1 MLFEEFTMPITDV
14 RHPAVAGQFYPAD
27 PHQLES
33 LVESYLT
40 GAAVPEDSPDPPLVK
55 AVIVPHAGY
64 MFSGP
69 VAASAYVNL
78 AFSDVPI
85 RRFILLG
92 PAHFV
97 PVDRLAISRARVF
110 ATPLGV
116 IPIDQAARAAA
127 LELPQ
132 VEENDLAHQPEH
144 SLEVQLPFLQV
155 LCPDFTIVPLLVGT
169 ASPIEVAKVLDHLW
183 NGPETRIIVS
193 SDLSHYHDY
202 KTARQLDQKA
212 ADAITTLDGD
222 RLDENSACGRT
233 AIQGLL
239 LAARR
244 REMTAAAV
252 DLRNSGDTGGSR
264 DRVVGYGA
272 FTLVE
277 ATAAA
282 Y

>member
-1 MLFEEFTMPITDV
+1 MPITEV

-27 PHQLES
+27 PDELEA
-33 LVESYLT
+33 LIESYLS
-40 GAAVPEDSPDPPLVK
+40 AAETPEDSLDPPLVK

-64 MFSGP
+64 IYSGP
-69 VAASAYVNL
+69 IAASAYVNL
-78 AFSDVPI
+78 AFSDIPI

-97 PVDRLAISRARVF
+97 PVNRLAISGARVF

-116 IPIDQAARAAA
+116 IPIDESARAAA
-127 LELPQ
+127 LKLPQ
-132 VEENDLAHQPEH
+132 VGENDLAHQPEH

-155 LCPDFTIVPLLVGT
+155 LCPDFTIVPLLVGN
-169 ASPIEVAKVLDHLW
+169 ASPIEVAEVLDHLW
-183 NGPETRIIVS
+183 DGPETRIIIS

-202 KTARQLDQKA
+202 KTARQMDQKA
-212 ADAITTLDGD
+212 SDAITALDGES
-222 RLDENSACGRT
+222 LEENSACGRT

-244 REMTAAAV
+244 RKMRVTAV
-252 DLRNSGDTGGSR
+252 NLRNSGDTGGPR

-272 FTLVE
+272 FIFVE
-277 ATAAA
+277 EAAAA